1 MTEEE
6 IQLKSAKL
14 REVLRI
20 ARETDDGELEQ
31 SAQSALLALRQSSVR
46 RDRHAESEWR
56 SQFAA

>member
-1 MTEEE
+1 MTEEQ

-20 ARETDDGELEQ
+20 AREAGDGELEQ
-31 SAQSALLALRQSSVR
+31 SAQGAMIALRQSSVS
-46 RDRHAESEWR
+46 RDRHADNEWR